1 MAVNDLTFNQLST
14 VLKEIVEQA
23 TGQKAQAIVDTS
35 SFVSV
40 AQTALKTGYDPLAT
54 AVSQV
59 LSRTI
64 FSIRPYSAK
73 FRGLEASPIRW
84 GNHVRKLQLVD
95 IESENDDRFALVDGQ
110 SLDPYVVNKPEAL
123 QTNFYGANVI
133 QHHTTIFR
141 DQLDNAFSSPE
152 EFGRFISMQM
162 QNVTDVLTMER
173 ENTARAAVANFI
185 GGKSLGDASNV
196 VHLLTLYNT
205 ATGESFT
212 PVTIKKP
219 ENYVP
224 FMRWAYGLIKT
235 LSGLLTERSLA
246 YHINITDKPIMRH
259 TPLRNQKIYLF
270 TPEMN
275 NIDASVLSTT
285 FHNEFLKIADHE
297 EVNFW
302 QTLEDPKSVNVTAS
316 YMNASGAIV
325 TGDASVDNIFGVIFD
340 EEAIGYT
347 PVNQWSAP
355 SAFNPRGGYTNIF
368 YHETVR
374 YWNDF
379 TENGLVLLL
388 D

>member
-1 MAVNDLTFNQLST
+1 
-14 VLKEIVEQA
+14 
-23 TGQKAQAIVDTS
+23 
-35 SFVSV
+35 
-40 AQTALKTGYDPLAT
+40 
-54 AVSQV
+54 
-59 LSRTI
+59 
-64 FSIRPYSAK
+64 
-73 FRGLEASPIRW
+73 
-84 GNHVRKLQLVD
+84 
-95 IESENDDRFALVDGQ
+95 
-110 SLDPYVVNKPEAL
+110 
-123 QTNFYGANVI
+123 
-133 QHHTTIFR
+133 
-141 DQLDNAFSSPE
+141 
-152 EFGRFISMQM
+152 
-162 QNVTDVLTMER
+162 
-173 ENTARAAVANFI
+173 
-185 GGKSLGDASNV
+185 
-196 VHLLTLYNT
+196 
-205 ATGESFT
+205 
-212 PVTIKKP
+212 
-219 ENYVP
+219 
-224 FMRWAYGLIKT
+224 MRWAYGLIKT

>member
-54 AVSQV
+54 AISQV

-95 IESENDDRFALVDGQ
+95 VESENDDRFALVDGQ
-110 SLDPYVVNKPEAL
+110 SIDPYVVNKPEAL

-133 QHHTTIFR
+133 QHHTTVFR
-141 DQLDNAFSSPE
+141 DQLDNAFSSPD

-185 GGKSLGDASNV
+185 GGKSLGDATNI

-224 FMRWAYGLIKT
+224 FMRWAYGFIKT
-235 LSGLLTERSLA
+235 LSGLLSERTLT
-246 YHINITDKPIMRH
+246 YHINVTGKPIMRH
-259 TPLRNQKIYLF
+259 TPLRNQKIYLY

-285 FHNEFLKIADHE
+285 FHNEFLKMADHE

-302 QTLEDPKSVNVTAS
+302 QTLADPKKINVTAS
-316 YMNASGAIV
+316 YMAADGTIT
-325 TGDASVDNIFGVIFD
+325 TGDAEVDNIFGVIFD

-379 TENGLVLLL
+379 TENGIVLLL